1 MGVRRSMVRC
11 VVAAATIAAV
21 AFAGQVPAAGV
32 ANAATDGSWL
42 TTVNTYRAM
51 SGLAPVT
58 ENAAWSIEGEAHS
71 CYMLQN
77 GISHDEVPGSP
88 GYTTGGDTAGNN
100 GNVAV
105 ASSIT
110 ATARNHIDLWMT
122 GPFHAIGLLQPKL
135 ATTGFGMCT
144 NGATPTWHSGA
155 TLDVLRGVDGQLAN
169 PTAATVFPGRN
180 ATIALDAFR
189 TESPSPLTECNWTGS
204 AGLPLI
210 AMMPGTVTSAN
221 ATLSGPGG
229 VVETCVLHGENTG
242 GTAQSILRS
251 NNAAV
256 IVPRAKLAP
265 GSYTATVNTT
275 GGNVTWSFTIDPN
288 AVLQM
293 PSIDLPDT
301 AALSARSTFVPVA
314 PFRYADSRVDRM
326 VVRLHAGVPTPV
338 VIGLAEVTAV
348 SANFTVDRPS
358 AAGFLTIYN
367 NCSAGVPTVSTLNFT
382 DSAVPNQAFVPLTNG
397 SLCLYSS
404 VDTEIIIDVNGHFRV
419 VSGAAASGFVPVTP
433 SRLYDTRQPTVDAL
447 QPGVV
452 RTIQVEGVPGG
463 APAGAN
469 AVAVNLTVVAPTDH
483 GFARAY
489 PCDQSGTSEV
499 SNVNF
504 GPMENR
510 ANSAIVPTSATG
522 TICVVSTVATELLVD
537 IAGYFVT
544 GTGGQQLTPLVPVRL
559 LDTRSPYAELNPAT
573 GGGATLAAGQV
584 VALQAVA
591 GTRGVPSNAKAVSVN
606 ITATGS
612 NDSGFVTAYPC
623 GVLPNVSNL
632 NFRQSTPAIA
642 NGALVPLAADGSLCL
657 FTSAAVHLIVDI
669 NGVWS

>member
-1 MGVRRSMVRC
+1 MEVRRSMVRC
-11 VVAAATIAAV
+11 VVAAASIATV
-21 AFAGQVPAAGV
+21 AFAGQVPTAGV

-42 TTVNTYRAM
+42 TTVNAYRAM

-71 CYMLQN
+71 CYMLYN
-77 GISHDEVPGSP
+77 GISHDEVPGNP

-105 ASSIT
+105 SSSVT
-110 ATARNHIDLWMT
+110 ATARNHIDLWMS
-122 GPFHAIGLLQPKL
+122 GPFHAIGILRPKL
-135 ATTGFGMCT
+135 ATSGFGICADGT
-144 NGATPTWHSGA
+144 TPTWHSGG
-155 TLDVLRGVDGQLAN
+155 TLDVLRGIDSQRAN
-169 PTAATVFPGRN
+169 PTNATVFPGRN
-180 ATIALDAFR
+180 ATLALDRFR
-189 TESPSPLTECNWTGS
+189 TEFPNPLDECGWTGS

-210 AMMPGTVTSAN
+210 AMMPGAVTSAN
-221 ATLSGPGG
+221 ATLAGPAGAI
-229 VVETCVLHGENTG
+229 ETCVLHGENTG

-251 NNAAV
+251 ENAV
-256 IVPRAKLAP
+256 VVVPRQILAP
-265 GSYTATVNTT
+265 GTHTATVNTT

-288 AVLQM
+288 APLQQ

-301 AALSARSTFVPVA
+301 APLSARSTFVPVA

-338 VIGLAEVTAV
+338 VIGLADVTAV

-358 AAGFLTIYN
+358 AEGFLTIYN
-367 NCSAGVPTVSTLNFT
+367 NCSAGIPTVSTLNFT
-382 DSAVPNQAFVPLTNG
+382 DSAVPNQAFVPLSNG

-404 VDTEIIIDVNGHFRV
+404 VDTEIIIDVNGHFKV
-419 VSGAAASGFVPVTP
+419 GSVATASGFVPVTP
-433 SRLYDTRQPTVDAL
+433 SRLYDTRQPAVAAL

-452 RTIQVEGVPGG
+452 RTIPVEGVPGG
-463 APAGAN
+463 APASAN
-469 AVAVNLTVVAPTDH
+469 AVAVNLTVVAPADF
-483 GFARAY
+483 GFIRAY

-510 ANSAIVPTSATG
+510 ANSAIVPTAADG

-537 IAGYFVT
+537 IAGYFTV
-544 GTGGQQLTPLVPVRL
+544 GGGSLQLTPLAPVRL
-559 LDTRSPYAELNPAT
+559 LDTRSHYAELNPAT
-573 GGGATLAAGQV
+573 GGGTTLSAGQV
-584 VALQAVA
+584 VTLQSVA
-591 GTRGVPSNAKAVSVN
+591 GTRGVPLSAKAVSVN

-623 GVLPNVSNL
+623 GVVPNVSNL